1 MKTILVVGF
10 FAVLC
15 FTLGIAFNQA
25 VGIKI
30 IDQHI
35 VKIPNKRTVTIY
47 NLSEGWHPTFEKD
60 EATITFGWTEETPL
74 PCGPHKDATGC
85 AWITEDDKPCRILL
99 RPIKDEPK
107 VKDLLILGHETLHCI
122 RGKWHDY
129 HE

>member
-1 MKTILVVGF
+1 MREIFIVAL
-10 FAVLC
+10 FATLC
-15 FTLGIAFNQA
+15 FGSGVAFNQL
-25 VGIKI
+25 VGFKI

-60 EATITFGWTEETPL
+60 EATITFEWTEEDPL
-74 PCGPHKDATGC
+74 PCGPHKNATGC
-85 AWITEDDKPCRILL
+85 AWIIEGSETCKVLL

-122 RGKWHDY
+122 RGNWHD
-129 HE
+129 E